1 MSTHV
6 SQEKQ
11 KKAVPPAQHAEAS
24 SSLNSSKEKSTSSV
38 STSSSDDHHFHS
50 GKRSYASVVSSS
62 SSDVDYT
69 SESLSQSESFSDTEI
84 FPPLSL
90 TAREERDLQLAEE
103 KKKAVLAAAEAKHF
117 KKLKKKKKRMKKKEK
132 ERAKK
137 KLKLADV
144 WESPSSPSSEARES
158 PSSPSFLTPLEVSRP
173 TTPLPSETDEDML
186 SSPERLPTTPLG
198 QLDFSD
204 YLMKLEASNQ
214 LEVTQPGQVKCKQT
228 CEAYVRHLKGLY
240 DSTYG
245 RDHLQ
250 WTNQKGK
257 NFYGI
262 RSDIMMQFCFDYIFA
277 VKHTHQK
284 DTSRKMASIHNS
296 LIGMRKFVA
305 WLITLEEYE
314 MRDAIEPGFVSKVLR
329 EKDNCINEFCE
340 YQYSDLF
347 QMRPITV
354 AQTLKNLSTFLSRID
369 EWFDT
374 IPGQLQTFLKESYEW
389 LSSRGLAKTL
399 QGISTSH
406 ERKSVEQ
413 RVSQNQLHVRR
424 ADGSHLEQED
434 ITKMK
439 AVGLKIFVETAIQ
452 LQLIE
457 RVESAGTSHDTDV
470 VTTYNAFPHFDE
482 KLTENQFNVL
492 QAMVLWCV
500 YLGTRSPQRVKL
512 LIDLYDKE
520 IKDEAI
526 NVHCFKRG
534 KRGKSSN
541 HRHVFKI
548 KYKCG
553 RTALNI
559 WIDLQ
564 NKATQA
570 FKEALIQSNNNP
582 EMQTYNIFTQVKKK
596 NARSQRGILPSQ
608 RTENFHKSIVKDVGI
623 GLLPAINE
631 NWIRPIPDFPQMR
644 RNLATNVYLNWR
656 RTKGFRG
663 TTGFQTF
670 LRTLAKD
677 MDTSV
682 SELLKSY
689 IYAPIL
695 QTFSGQVQDVDDE
708 QSEGDDPDVDEE
720 YRHFPP
726 PPTED
731 FHY

>member
-1 MSTHV
+1 MGA
-6 SQEKQ
+6 KQ
-11 KKAVPPAQHAEAS
+11 RTCNRHAACSES
-24 SSLNSSKEKSTSSV
+24 VDCEGYEFHPHGRVKLDLNSSIWEKHPVAIRNMHALRKQST
-38 STSSSDDHHFHS
+38 
-50 GKRSYASVVSSS
+50 
-62 SSDVDYT
+62 
-69 SESLSQSESFSDTEI
+69 
-84 FPPLSL
+84 
-90 TAREERDLQLAEE
+90 
-103 KKKAVLAAAEAKHF
+103 
-117 KKLKKKKKRMKKKEK
+117 
-132 ERAKK
+132 
-137 KLKLADV
+137 
-144 WESPSSPSSEARES
+144 
-158 PSSPSFLTPLEVSRP
+158 
-173 TTPLPSETDEDML
+173 
-186 SSPERLPTTPLG
+186 
-198 QLDFSD
+198 
-204 YLMKLEASNQ
+204 
-214 LEVTQPGQVKCKQT
+214 
-228 CEAYVRHLKGLY
+228 
-240 DSTYG
+240 
-245 RDHLQ
+245 
-250 WTNQKGK
+250 
-257 NFYGI
+257 
-262 RSDIMMQFCFDYIFA
+262 
-277 VKHTHQK
+277 
-284 DTSRKMASIHNS
+284 SIHNS
-296 LIGMRKFVA
+296 FIGMRKFVA
-305 WLITLEEYE
+305 WLITLEGYE
-314 MRDAIEPGFVSKVLR
+314 MRDATEPGFVSKVLR
-329 EKDNCINEFCE
+329 EKDNCINQFCD

-374 IPGQLQTFLKESYEW
+374 IPGQLQAFLQESYEW
-389 LSSRGLAKTL
+389 LPSRGLAKTL

-413 RVSQNQLHVRR
+413 RVAQNQLHVRR

-457 RVESAGTSHDTDV
+457 RVESAGTSHDTNV

-492 QAMVLWCV
+492 QALVLWCV
-500 YLGTRSPQRVKL
+500 YLGTWSPQRVTL
-512 LIDLYDKE
+512 LIDIYSKE

-541 HRHVFKI
+541 HRHEFKI

-559 WIDLQ
+559 WLDLQ

-570 FKEALIQSNNNP
+570 FKEALIQCNYYG
-582 EMQTYNIFTQVKKK
+582 EMQTYNIFTQVKRK
-596 NARSQRGILPSQ
+596 NPRRERGILPSQ

-670 LRTLAKD
+670 LRNLAND

-695 QTFSGQVQDVDDE
+695 QTFSGQIQDVDDE
-708 QSEGDDPDVDEE
+708 QSEGDDPDVDEK